1 MAEYALVQTRAD
13 IAAAHVLLQPPSAAR
28 DPIETAVKAVA
39 HPAGAGASD
48 NRAGL
53 FGFRRL
59 ITDEARLSHHCG
71 VVVDRSKRGGYG
83 QALVNGVPA
92 KRSRLDCGASR
103 SRRVAPKKLQRS
115 GALNRLAPS
124 ASLPSK

>member
-1 MAEYALVQTRAD
+1 MSCYNPPR
-13 IAAAHVLLQPPSAAR
+13 LQGT
-28 DPIETAVKAVA
+28 PIETAAKAVA

-59 ITDEARLSHHCG
+59 ITDEARLSYHCG

-83 QALVNGVPA
+83 QALVNGFPA

-103 SRRVAPKKLQRS
+103 SPRVARKNSSDP
-115 GALNRLAPS
+115 AP
-124 ASLPSK
+124 